1 MLIYFL
7 LFALQTKSGLKNLY
21 AEVAELA
28 VFCRALPAE
37 DEAKA
42 EKAQRSK
49 FESEGAIKFWAPQEY
64 RAARLPIKSEN
75 KTLYFFNKLN
85 ICGGGGIGR
94 RAGLSL
100 RYLGVKFAIIFEI
113 P

>member
-1 MLIYFL
+1 M
-7 LFALQTKSGLKNLY
+7 
-21 AEVAELA
+21 AELA

-64 RAARLPIKSEN
+64 RAARLPIKSAN

-94 RAGLSL
+94 RAGLRLLWILLPCGFKSHSPHQKAPL
-100 RYLGVKFAIIFEI
+100 WVLFI
-113 P
+113 

>member
-1 MLIYFL
+1 M
-7 LFALQTKSGLKNLY
+7 
-21 AEVAELA
+21 AELA

-64 RAARLPIKSEN
+64 RATRLPIKSEN

-94 RAGLSL
+94 RAGLRLLWILLPCGFKSHRPHQVLLSL
-100 RYLGVKFAIIFEI
+100 C
-113 P
+113 

>member
-1 MLIYFL
+1 M
-7 LFALQTKSGLKNLY
+7 
-21 AEVAELA
+21 A

-94 RAGLSL
+94 RAGLRLLWILLPCGFKSHSPHQIKNSYHRWL
-100 RYLGVKFAIIFEI
+100 FFILYRT
-113 P
+113 